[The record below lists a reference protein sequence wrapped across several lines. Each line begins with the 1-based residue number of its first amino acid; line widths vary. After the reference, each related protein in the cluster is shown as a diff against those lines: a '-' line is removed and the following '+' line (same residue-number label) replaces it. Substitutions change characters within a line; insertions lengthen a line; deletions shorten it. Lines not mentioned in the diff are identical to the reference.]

1 VKFLS
6 KLEKQP
12 WSGDDSSPAG
22 VAGAFFLLA
31 SAIFIVPFI
40 AQKLPG
46 EGLTLP
52 DILLFSAMPG
62 VCAYGFFVAKKI
74 PLRLLTVKE
83 VFQCIGWGI
92 LIILISGVV
101 TFLWQILLSI
111 FNVPFEKEQFAMTLI
126 RACQAGELIKLFFAF
141 CVFTPLIEELLF
153 RRIIYGFFLKWG
165 YGFAFLF
172 TGVTMGFW
180 IFNHS
185 PASIFMGD
193 SGSHF
198 IGYFAAVISSSV
210 TYFHFDGSLT
220 RFPILVPF
228 FVLALPL
235 FDTFMVVLIRTLNK
249 KPFWIGDHNH
259 ISHRFVR
266 MGLSRKTAVR
276 LVHLAALDIALCAF
290 PVYWGDFKTAAIL
303 LLQAFLLLVI
313 ITILQ
318 FSLEARKDAVEK
330 VEK

>member
-1 VKFLS
+1 MKFLS

-12 WSGDDSSPAG
+12 WSGDDSSPSG

-74 PLRLLTVKE
+74 PFRLLPVKE

-92 LIILISGVV
+92 LMILISAVV

-111 FNVPFEKEQFAMTLI
+111 LNIPFEKEQFAMTLI
-126 RACQAGELIKLFFAF
+126 RECQGGELIKLFFAL

-165 YGFAFLF
+165 YRFAFLF
-172 TGVTMGFW
+172 TALIFSFCHFFIAGLPGLFVLGLGFQ
-180 IFNHS
+180 F
-185 PASIFMGD
+185 
-193 SGSHF
+193 
-198 IGYFAAVISSSV
+198 GYLKYRNLSAAVLLHALFNSCS
-210 TYFHFDGSLT
+210 
-220 RFPILVPF
+220 F
-228 FVLALPL
+228 FAV
-235 FDTFMVVLIRTLNK
+235 IC
-249 KPFWIGDHNH
+249 
-259 ISHRFVR
+259 
-266 MGLSRKTAVR
+266 KT
-276 LVHLAALDIALCAF
+276 I
-290 PVYWGDFKTAAIL
+290 
-303 LLQAFLLLVI
+303 
-313 ITILQ
+313 
-318 FSLEARKDAVEK
+318 
-330 VEK
+330 